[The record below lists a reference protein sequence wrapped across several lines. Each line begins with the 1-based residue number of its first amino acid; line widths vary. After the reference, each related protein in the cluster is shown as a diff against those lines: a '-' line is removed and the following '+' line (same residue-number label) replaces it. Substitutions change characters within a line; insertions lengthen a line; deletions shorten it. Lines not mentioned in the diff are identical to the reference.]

1 MMLSSRRRLQGRM
14 LLLLV
19 AMVAVSFGAWLPW
32 EYPSSSML
40 YKFGIDRDILTL
52 GKSAGVA
59 AIVLMGLQILFIAR
73 FTMIERLVGYDRMV
87 RIHRMVGISIVALAV
102 MHPLLVFSVDDVATI
117 PVKWEY
123 WPEILGGGLLIS
135 LSIYAAIA
143 YGRSFS
149 RIPYHYWK
157 WMHQAG
163 AIVLVVT
170 SLVHVYYVTDSYH
183 SGVPLVF
190 LVCVGIVV
198 VVCWG
203 WILFRPFMDG
213 EKHEVVSLTRVGPAA
228 RELRLRP
235 LGNPIRHAPGQF
247 AYINVTDG
255 PIPSEPHPFTISSS
269 PGSDTLRFVIRCCG
283 DWTNRVG
290 QLRTGDT
297 VQVSGPYGMFSPE
310 AYGCEAGYVCI
321 AGGVGITPMLSMI
334 ENMDELSPPLHLVWS
349 NRTVEDAFARE
360 ELKEHALRLHQLDVT
375 HVFSRDATSADNEY
389 TGRVNHDLLDRVLTE
404 VPLSDSLFFVCGPQ
418 PFMESVQ
425 RTLSEMGVPPSQ
437 IVTEE
442 FGF

>member
-1 MMLSSRRRLQGRM
+1 MMLSPRKRMQGQV
-14 LLLLV
+14 LLFLV
-19 AMVAVSFGAWLPW
+19 AGVIVSFGAWLPW

-59 AIVLMGLQILFIAR
+59 AVVLMGLQILFIAR
-73 FTMIERLVGYDRMV
+73 LPLIERMMGYDRMV
-87 RIHRMVGISIVALAV
+87 RIHRVVGIIIAGLVI
-102 MHPLLVFSVDDVATI
+102 MHPLLVFAVEDVATI

-123 WPEILGGGLLIS
+123 WPEVLGGGLLVS
-135 LSIYAAIA
+135 LTIYAAMA

-149 RIPYHYWK
+149 RISYHYWK

-163 AIVLVVT
+163 AIVLVMA
-170 SLVHVYYVTDSYH
+170 SLVHVCYVTDSYR
-183 SGVPLVF
+183 SGAPLVF

-198 VVCWG
+198 AVCWG

-228 RELRLRP
+228 REIRLRP
-235 LGNPIRHAPGQF
+235 LGRSIRHASGQF
-247 AYINVTDG
+247 AYIKVIDG
-255 PIPSEPHPFTISSS
+255 KIPPEPHPFTIAS
-269 PGSDTLRFVIRCCG
+269 PPGADTLRFVVRCCG
-283 DWTNRVG
+283 DWTSRVG
-290 QLRTGDT
+290 QLRVGDI

-310 AYGCEAGYVCI
+310 AYTSEAGYVCI

-334 ENMDELSPPLHLVWS
+334 EDMDECSPPLHLVWS

-360 ELKEHALRLHQLDVT
+360 ELKGHALRLPQLDVA
-375 HVFSRDATSADNEY
+375 HVFSRDATSVDNEY
-389 TGRVNHDLLDRVLTE
+389 TGRVNRDLLVRILAD
-404 VPLSDSLFFVCGPQ
+404 VPLSDSLFFVCGPL

-425 RTLSEMGVPPSQ
+425 HTLNEMGVPPSQ